1 MPLLPKG
8 GSVYAGRKAG
18 VEDSPQ
24 NIMHKPE
31 VSFILW
37 KCYDNWYDTNAQSYL
52 QVKSCFSCYITK
64 QQMGTFEVSSRW
76 QTKPR
81 KSQQSTED
89 LHVHGILKQYFL
101 SFTFV
106 LLRATFHLM
115 VSIKLWRNSLPL
127 QRNRS
132 WITRAKPFQINLMQ
146 WKKNRKTLWGKI
158 APKV

>member
-81 KSQQSTED
+81 KSQKSTED
-89 LHVHGILKQYFL
+89 LQVHGILKQYFTQFHFRLVESHL
-101 SFTFV
+101 SSNGV
-106 LLRATFHLM
+106 
-115 VSIKLWRNSLPL
+115 N
-127 QRNRS
+127 
-132 WITRAKPFQINLMQ
+132 
-146 WKKNRKTLWGKI
+146 KTGAILYPYRETGHELNAQNHFK
-158 APKV
+158 